1 MPIFIAP
8 GVGELVQDGET
19 LEVDYRNTTLR
30 NITTGA
36 TGPLRK
42 YPPTIEA
49 IFECG
54 GLGAFTRRRYL
65 AETAGAT

>member
-8 GVGELVQDGET
+8 GVGELVADGEM
-19 LEVDYRNTTLR
+19 LEVDYRNTRLR

-49 IFECG
+49 IFAAG

-65 AETAGAT
+65 AEMAA

>member
-8 GVGELVQDGET
+8 GVVDLVADGET
-19 LEVDYRNTTLR
+19 LELDYRNTRLT

-36 TGPLRK
+36 SGSLRK

-49 IFECG
+49 IFAAG

-65 AETAGAT
+65 AEMAA